1 MASLANNTL
10 ANPKFSFY
18 APAGE
23 SARNWYQFPAL
34 NGTVL
39 LADTSGIQ
47 TLQAIGGDLFFN
59 GELLAKAGDIQDI
72 AAWSDYPAINNVNMD
87 GFSLLDVSGLTV
99 NNGATMG
106 SLLVSNGIT
115 SQANI
120 TTATLQIAGAA
131 VPSLGQITTS
141 TLAASGL
148 IQAGSVTSTGAIS
161 GTAVSGTSLAT
172 SGGLDMTNTAVTRA
186 SSVGISNSGF
196 APYGSLTSPDG
207 VMLTWNGSQIQTGGA
222 GSASTWANYP
232 AINTINAATNN
243 IINLGSLTATD
254 NITTTGNISATSANS
269 IIGANYFVGG
279 GAPTSPP
286 VTLRGSN
293 GVQIQALTGNVAT
306 TTTVGDI
313 TATAFNNYTVNSGND
328 ISLTSDA
335 GLSPLITST
344 VNLTAQN
351 GNGGQLNLVANP
363 GSVAAFGG
371 KVTITA
377 NGGTVYV
384 PQDPPA
390 PPIAVTVGGEVDITA
405 NTGSPGL
412 YTLTSSIKL
421 GAAGI
426 NSYAGAIP
434 AIGSLA
440 GYNFIYG
447 SLGVNICAGIPS
459 SGFQFPTTVY
469 LYGVGTP
476 GLYGGVRL
484 ESPQGIQMLSDT
496 YITNLYPL
504 DTNGLHIEG
513 RSFLGA
519 ASVYIQDLAQL
530 TMNSS
535 TAIDTDGLQ
544 SVSGNG
550 ITTLDVLIANQG
562 INTLSIKPIPP
573 SGAGSPNLII
583 SGNSFATYTNYV
595 DISDADVI
603 AFAPAATGSITGV
616 KSINGAVW
624 PPATGDASLW
634 SQYPAT
640 SAVDMSGYGM
650 TNLASIGALNGFT
663 LTSAGSIGIFADTSG
678 GNLTLSTNG
687 GGNVSIGTGNAG
699 NISIQT
705 VGAGHNLTMAGDTV
719 SVTSQETMNLVSPTG
734 ILFNTPI
741 IDAGSADINNV
752 LNISGVPATTFTVTS
767 ELDVVV
773 EGATD
778 AYLVATAGSA
788 NIRATAGVVNIVSPA
803 VNFSTTTIDVSSAII
818 TNAKTITGDGTQLTI
833 NNTGTGSILI
843 SDTSGSIVLSSQYAA
858 TIINGGTNVN
868 LNATAGP
875 INLSAA
881 TVVNINK
888 PTAITGALTATGDV
902 TSSFGGAT
910 PYSLNTIGALVNGIS
925 SGFRDSTEFYV
936 SGNGSDISG
945 TGGILSP
952 YLTIQKAITQA
963 ELISSAAL
971 ICVINV
977 ASGHYTE
984 NLTFAKGY
992 VVLNGSLQTQTGNEV
1007 CEITGSISIAV
1018 AGASD
1023 LFNRQ
1028 VSFQGFNITCGAAQ
1042 AVTDT
1047 STTPHTVSFQ
1057 DCKMFVVN
1065 RFFVSTSS
1073 AADMRFY
1080 MTNVEVSQ
1088 TNAAATLP
1096 VILTNVGLV
1105 ELERVDMSVDGNVTA
1120 LEIGGTSVLTRCSLS
1135 TFDTSSTAAILLS
1148 LVSITSTTTATHSLG
1163 NVAFAFASVVAKTN
1177 TNALYIASGINTAII
1192 MLNCVFTLGGTASS
1206 TNYCVG
1212 YNGVGSPTIA
1222 GVNNTSLSVNVLLP
1236 QTTSVQ
1242 AGIAQISYI
1251 DINPPGL
1258 ATYSSTADQVIAVS
1272 GTPQAL
1278 TYNTTQFNNGTT
1290 LVSNSRVYVTAQ
1302 GNYNLNYS
1310 VELSHAGVGAIQTA
1324 TTFLKKNGT
1333 TIANTGRQWS
1343 IASIGYQI
1351 AAMAEFT
1358 VSLNAGDYVEVFFS
1372 GDTSLSAN
1380 ATAAAG
1386 ALPAIPSV
1394 VFNVKQFR

>member
-23 SARNWYQFPAL
+23 SARNWYQYPAL

-39 LADTSGIQ
+39 LADTSGVQ

-99 NNGATMG
+99 NNGATLG

-115 SQANI
+115 SEANI

-172 SGGLDMTNTAVTRA
+172 SGGLDMANTAVTRA

-254 NITTTGNISATSANS
+254 NITTTGNISATSTNS

-434 AIGSLA
+434 AVGSLA

-562 INTLSIKPIPP
+562 INTLSIKPTPP
-573 SGAGSPNLII
+573 SSLGSPNLVI
-583 SGNSFATYTNYV
+583 SGNSFASYTNYV

-719 SVTSQETMNLVSPTG
+719 MVTSQETMELISPTG

-788 NIRATAGVVNIVSPA
+788 NIRATAGTVNIVSPA

-818 TNAKTITGDGTQLTI
+818 KNAKTITGDGTQLTI

-875 INLSAA
+875 INLNAN

-888 PTAITGALTATGDV
+888 PTTVTGTLSATVDV
-902 TSSFGGAT
+902 VSSSAGST
-910 PYSLNTIGALVNGIS
+910 PYSLNTIGALV
-925 SGFRDSTEFYV
+925 SGNQQYNYWV
-936 SGNGSDISG
+936 AVNGSDSTGTGSSIRPFASVTAALAATVSISDTIPVNICLTAGTYTENPTMTRNNTFIQGSVGIADCVIVGTFTFNSSSSSTISQGLTGVTVVGNVVCSETASVDTNWYIQNCNITSYGTVALAATSTGAGNNALILYNTVVTQNVTANPAISINTVRLNAIQSQINNSTTGSSVACSG
-945 TGGILSP
+945 TGSMSLFGVTMTCAGSATASP
-952 YLTIQKAITQA
+952 
-963 ELISSAAL
+963 
-971 ICVINV
+971 VI
-977 ASGHYTE
+977 AFT
-984 NLTFAKGY
+984 NLTS
-992 VVLNGSLQTQTGNEV
+992 N
-1007 CEITGSISIAV
+1007 
-1018 AGASD
+1018 
-1023 LFNRQ
+1023 
-1028 VSFQGFNITCGAAQ
+1028 
-1042 AVTDT
+1042 
-1047 STTPHTVSFQ
+1047 
-1057 DCKMFVVN
+1057 
-1065 RFFVSTSS
+1065 
-1073 AADMRFY
+1073 
-1080 MTNVEVSQ
+1080 
-1088 TNAAATLP
+1088 
-1096 VILTNVGLV
+1096 
-1105 ELERVDMSVDGNVTA
+1105 
-1120 LEIGGTSVLTRCSLS
+1120 
-1135 TFDTSSTAAILLS
+1135 
-1148 LVSITSTTTATHSLG
+1148 
-1163 NVAFAFASVVAKTN
+1163 
-1177 TNALYIASGINTAII
+1177 
-1192 MLNCVFTLGGTASS
+1192 GTASS
-1206 TNYCVG
+1206 FALCTFTYTAATAGSGKTAVFFNNAGALAGLTLFNQNVFNMLGSTSLILRPGAGSVAIQWGTNSSNITTIPAAGAGLTYTYLPSTPLRANALYDSASSAGTASQVLTASSG
-1212 YNGVGSPTIA
+1212 GGSLLWSSLGASSLGALAATPAASAYRNSIALYDTSTNAISYDTNAYSVVVQAAPATVALATTMRGRTYIVTSTGLQIITFTTLTLTANDTGFFILVKNGNPTGGGDITIA
-1222 GVNNTSLSVNVLLP
+1222 GATGNV
-1236 QTTSVQ
+1236 TVH
-1242 AGIAQISYI
+1242 
-1251 DINPPGL
+1251 NK
-1258 ATYSSTADQVIAVS
+1258 
-1272 GTPQAL
+1272 
-1278 TYNTTQFNNGTT
+1278 
-1290 LVSNSRVYVTAQ
+1290 
-1302 GNYNLNYS
+1302 
-1310 VELSHAGVGAIQTA
+1310 TA
-1324 TTFLKKNGT
+1324 TTSGGVGYVVWNGT
-1333 TIANTGRQWS
+1333 
-1343 IASIGYQI
+1343 
-1351 AAMAEFT
+1351 
-1358 VSLNAGDYVEVFFS
+1358 
-1372 GDTSLSAN
+1372 
-1380 ATAAAG
+1380 
-1386 ALPAIPSV
+1386 ALVAY
-1394 VFNVKQFR
+1394 